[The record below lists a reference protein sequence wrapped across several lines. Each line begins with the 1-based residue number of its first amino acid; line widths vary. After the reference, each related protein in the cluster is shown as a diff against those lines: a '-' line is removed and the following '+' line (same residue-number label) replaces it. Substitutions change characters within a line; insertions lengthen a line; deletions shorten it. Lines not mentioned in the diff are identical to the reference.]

1 VAVVNQV
8 IREVVLENG
17 QRVCLV
23 RGDMTEEAVDAIVNA
38 ANRHLAH
45 GAGLAGAIVRK
56 GGEVIQKESDRA
68 APVEVGGAAITGAG
82 TLPARF
88 VIHAVGP
95 RWGEGDEDAKLRR
108 AALSSLSLARERG
121 FESIALPA
129 ISAGIF
135 GFPVD
140 RCAQILVQA
149 VVDFIGERAEG
160 PPRTIRFTLM
170 DERAITAFESEFRSR
185 WGEP

>member
-1 VAVVNQV
+1 VNEV
-8 IREVVLENG
+8 LREVRLGSG
-17 QRVCLV
+17 QRLCLV

-56 GGEVIQKESDRA
+56 GGQVIQQESDRL
-68 APVEVGGAAITGAG
+68 APVEVGGAAVTGAG
-82 TLPARF
+82 ALPARF

-108 AALSSLSLARERG
+108 AALSSLTLANERG

-149 VVDFIGERAEG
+149 AVDFCADHPDG
-160 PPRTIRFTLM
+160 PPSLIRFTLM
-170 DERAITAFESEFRSR
+170 DERALAAFDAEFRSR
-185 WGEP
+185 WGE

>member
-1 VAVVNQV
+1 MNDVV
-8 IREVVLENG
+8 REVVLESG
-17 QRVCLV
+17 QRLSLV

-56 GGEVIQKESDRA
+56 GGDVIQQESDRLR
-68 APVEVGGAAITGAG
+68 PVEVGGAAITGAG
-82 TLPARF
+82 ALPARF

-95 RWGEGDEDAKLRR
+95 RWGEGDEEAKLRR
-108 AALSSLSLARERG
+108 AAISSLEIARERG
-121 FESIALPA
+121 FETIALPA

-140 RCAQILVQA
+140 RCAAILLDA
-149 VVDFIGERAEG
+149 VLDHSREHPDD
-160 PPRTIRFTLM
+160 PPRAIRFTLL
-170 DERAITAFESEFRSR
+170 DEHALAAFESEFASR
-185 WGEP
+185 WSTP

>member
-1 VAVVNQV
+1 MNEV
-8 IREVVLENG
+8 IREVRLESG
-17 QRVCLV
+17 QRLCLV

-56 GGEVIQKESDRA
+56 GGEIIQQESDRV

-82 TLPARF
+82 ALPARF
-88 VIHAVGP
+88 IIHAVGP
-95 RWGEGDEDAKLRR
+95 RWGEGEEDARLRS
-108 AALSSLSLARERG
+108 AALASLELARERG
-121 FESIALPA
+121 FDTIALPA

-149 VVDFIGERAEG
+149 VLDFCADHPDH
-160 PPRTIRFTLM
+160 PPRAVRFTLM
-170 DERAITAFESEFRSR
+170 DERAIAAFESEFARR
-185 WGEP
+185 WGKP